1 MVVLSSILSRRTKIR
16 RQVEDQED
24 FQDEP
29 EDTPVSERTSKRIK
43 GTLDLLN
50 IEDICSIDPTWRE
63 DALCRNNPNF
73 IIDDFFM
80 VSITKKNIRKVLE
93 INNLCRECPVAPE
106 CLHEALIF
114 NYDGIWAGT
123 TARQRKVYIQTTR
136 NSTVED
142 LTIEECKQMV
152 QDLHTFNE
160 TPGTIRLRYKNL
172 KSKTSLTNFLN
183 SKNKSTS
190 N

>member
-1 MVVLSSILSRRTKIR
+1 M
-16 RQVEDQED
+16 EDQEV
-24 FQDEP
+24 FEDEP
-29 EDTPVSERTSKRIK
+29 DKNTTSERASRRIK
-43 GTLDLLN
+43 GTLDLTDVNDL
-50 IEDICSIDPTWRE
+50 CSVDGTWRE
-63 DALCRNNPNF
+63 DALCKDNPNF

-93 INNLCRECPVAPE
+93 INALCRQCPVAPE

-114 NYDGIWAGT
+114 NYDGVWAGT

-136 NSTVED
+136 NSTVEN
-142 LTIEECKQMV
+142 LTVEECKQMV
-152 QDLHTFNE
+152 QDLHHFNE
-160 TPGTIRLRYKNL
+160 TPGTIKLKYKNL